1 MLEIQLEVV
10 SKREQGN
17 AKIEAPVL
25 LPISIAEGDEEQL
38 YPADESLF
46 VSDIQSVV
54 VYSTAFGRT
63 TTIGPSAHLVSPDTL
78 VTECNNLK
86 IDDTLSVLY
95 ARNNLIN
102 DGYHY
107 NLLHLDKNIC
117 NALASAFDEMVQAF
131 YDNKKKI
138 VEMAH
143 GGALFALQK
152 IIIDIGVHA
161 ATEWE
166 HYAQYES
173 LVLKYFN
180 NSLGAPPGLLL
191 STRFEDACTTYQPF
205 YNLLSHRN
213 TLFDEYP
220 SYVQVSP
227 HFV

>member
-1 MLEIQLEVV
+1 MLELQLEVV
-10 SKREQGN
+10 SKGDD

-25 LPISIAEGDEEQL
+25 LPVSIAEGDDKPL

-54 VYSTAFGRT
+54 VCTSMTFGSKK
-63 TTIGPSAHLVSPDTL
+63 TIGPSAHLVSPDTL
-78 VTECNNLK
+78 VTECNNLNV
-86 IDDTLSVLY
+86 DDIVSMLS

-102 DGYHY
+102 DGDHY
-107 NLLHLDKNIC
+107 NLLHFDKNNIC
-117 NALASAFDEMVQAF
+117 NALATAFDEMVQALN
-131 YDNKKKI
+131 DNKKTI

-143 GGALFALQK
+143 GALVALQE
-152 IIIDIGVHA
+152 IIIGNNGVQE
-161 ATEWE
+161 ATNWE
-166 HYAQYES
+166 RYAQYKS
-173 LVLKYFN
+173 LVLEYFN
-180 NSLGAPPGLLL
+180 ETVGALPNLV

-213 TLFDEYP
+213 TLFKYPP